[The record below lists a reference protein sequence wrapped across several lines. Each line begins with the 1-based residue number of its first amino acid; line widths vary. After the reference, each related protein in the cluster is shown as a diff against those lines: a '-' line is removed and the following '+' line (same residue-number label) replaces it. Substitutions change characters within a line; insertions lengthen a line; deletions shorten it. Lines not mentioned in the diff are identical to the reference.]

1 MSVPVARAKESTP
14 LQPLYEALTHVRR
27 AMDQFVIGHEDIK
40 ESILLALTAREHIY
54 IEGPPGS
61 AKTMLAEIA
70 AVAANMEFF
79 FYQLHRD
86 TRLTELVGDY
96 VIHRSEQDG
105 GEQIRQQIIHGG
117 VLTSDIC
124 VLDDISRAPGEALN
138 VLLRVLQ
145 ERKYGRERI
154 PLLTAIATGNPARDD
169 YYNEP
174 LDLANLDRFSLQL
187 RTNSLLENLRWDDAR
202 AVIDAYA
209 SHDFTDEDVSP
220 MTTSALREYADRL
233 GRIAFP
239 DEVRDQ
245 FLLILANILSNFELN
260 ENNSLV
266 TDRTFLVKAVKI
278 FKAKAILEGRD
289 YVTSEDLAV
298 LRYLTTFRLPPE
310 VHDQIEDLIED
321 VTQKKSLMTR

>member
-1 MSVPVARAKESTP
+1 MPRQKENYDV
-14 LQPLYEALTHVRR
+14 QPLYDALSHVRA
-27 AMDQFVIGHEDIK
+27 AMDRFVIGHEDIK
-40 ESILLALTAREHIY
+40 ESILLALTAREHVY

-70 AVAANMEFF
+70 SVAANMRFF

-96 VIHRSEQDG
+96 VIHRSEHEEG
-105 GEQIRQQIIHGG
+105 GEQIRQHIIHGG

-145 ERKYGRERI
+145 ERKYGQQRI

-174 LDLANLDRFSLQL
+174 LDLANLDRFALQL
-187 RTNSLLENLRWDDAR
+187 RTESLLENLRWDDAR
-202 AVIDAYA
+202 TVVDEYE
-209 SHDFTDEDVSP
+209 SHDFTDEDVEP
-220 MTTSALREYADRL
+220 MSAPVLSGHADRL
-233 GRIAFP
+233 SHVLLP
-239 DEVRDQ
+239 PEVRDQ
-245 FLLILANILSNFELN
+245 FLLLMANILSNFELN

-289 YVTSEDLAV
+289 TVISSDLRV
-298 LRYLTTFRLPPE
+298 LKFMTTFRLPPE
-310 VHDQIEDLIED
+310 VNERLDEMIDE
-321 VTQKKSLMTR
+321 VTEKKSLTRS